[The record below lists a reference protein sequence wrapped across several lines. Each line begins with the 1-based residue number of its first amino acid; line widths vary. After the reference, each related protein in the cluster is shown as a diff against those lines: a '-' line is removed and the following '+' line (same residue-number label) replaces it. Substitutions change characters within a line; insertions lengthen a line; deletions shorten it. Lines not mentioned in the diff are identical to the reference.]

1 MGKHSV
7 CPPSVY
13 GMITF
18 PIAKI
23 NLGLNVI
30 RRRAD
35 GYHDLQ
41 TVFYPV
47 NLRDALEVY
56 PMDGAFP
63 SDKHCDIKVSN
74 ISIDGDED
82 NNLVV
87 KAYNHLSAHYTLP
100 RIHIHLHKEIP
111 TQAGLGGGS
120 SDCAY
125 MIKLLNSMSNLGMST
140 NEMESIAASLGADC
154 AFFINSRP
162 AYAEGIGD
170 RLYPISLDL
179 SGYHICI
186 VRPSIA
192 VSTREAFSLL
202 SPHVPSKCCR
212 DVVLQP
218 IETWKDHLVNDFEQS
233 IFHIHPEMCEIKDH
247 LYRRGAIYASMS
259 GSGSSLFGIFCEPLD
274 LSGEFPDMFC
284 KTIPL

>member
-1 MGKHSV
+1 MDKHSI
-7 CPPSVY
+7 CPAPY
-13 GMITF
+13 YYMITF

-63 SDKHCDIKVSN
+63 SDKRCDVKVSN

-82 NNLVV
+82 NNLVI
-87 KAYNHLSAHYTLP
+87 KAYNHLAAHYPLP
-100 RIHIHLHKEIP
+100 RLHVHLYKGIP
-111 TQAGLGGGS
+111 TQAGMGGGS

-125 MIKLLNSMSNLGMST
+125 MIRLLNSMYNLGMST
-140 NEMESIAASLGADC
+140 EEMQRSAASLGADC
-154 AFFINSRP
+154 AFFITSRP

-170 RLYPISLDL
+170 SLHPISLDL

-186 VRPSIA
+186 VRPSIS

-202 SPHVPSKCCR
+202 SPRIPSRCCR
-212 DVVLQP
+212 DVVFQP
-218 IETWKDHLVNDFEQS
+218 METWKDDLLNDFEQS
-233 IFHIHPEMCEIKDH
+233 IFHIHPEIGEIKDK
-247 LYRRGAIYASMS
+247 LYSLGAIYASMS
-259 GSGSSLFGIFCEPLD
+259 GSGSSVFGIFSEPWD
-274 LSGEFPDMFC
+274 LSREFPGMFC
-284 KTIPL
+284 KTLPL

>member
-1 MGKHSV
+1 MV
-7 CPPSVY
+7 FTPSVY
-13 GMITF
+13 CMIIF

-63 SDKHCDIKVSN
+63 SASRCDVKVSN
-74 ISIDGDED
+74 IPIEGDD
-82 NNLVV
+82 ANNLVV
-87 KAYNHLSAHYTLP
+87 KAYNLLASHYSLP
-100 RIHIHLHKEIP
+100 RLHVHLYKGIP
-111 TQAGLGGGS
+111 TQAGMGGGS

-125 MIKLLNSMSNLGMST
+125 MIRLLNSMFRLGMSKE
-140 NEMESIAASLGADC
+140 EMELRAASLGADC

-170 RLYPISLDL
+170 RLHPLSLDL
-179 SGYHICI
+179 SGYHICV

-202 SPHVPSKCCR
+202 SPRLPKKCCR
-212 DVVLQP
+212 DVVFQP
-218 IETWKDHLVNDFEQS
+218 IETWKNDLHNDFEQS
-233 IFHIHPEMCEIKDH
+233 IFHLHPEIGEVKER
-247 LYRRGAIYASMS
+247 LYRLGAIYASMS
-259 GSGSSLFGIFCEPLD
+259 GSGSSLFGIFREPWD
-274 LSGEFPDMFC
+274 LSHEFPGMFC
-284 KTIPL
+284 KTLPL